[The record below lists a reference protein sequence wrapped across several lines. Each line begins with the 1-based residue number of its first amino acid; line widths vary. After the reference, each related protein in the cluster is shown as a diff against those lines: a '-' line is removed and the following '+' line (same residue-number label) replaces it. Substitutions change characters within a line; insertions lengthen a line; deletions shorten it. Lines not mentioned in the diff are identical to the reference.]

1 MGEEEAY
8 GACVLMLVGGGEAG
22 EMEWRVEVGMLCEGV
37 CEVVVEIWELGWEQS
52 SCGNWFMRQEGVL
65 PAPTMR
71 MGVSISGVVGVETL
85 T

>member
-1 MGEEEAY
+1 M
-8 GACVLMLVGGGEAG
+8 
-22 EMEWRVEVGMLCEGV
+22 EVGVLCGGF

-52 SCGNWFMRQEGVL
+52 SCGNGFLRREGVL

-71 MGVSISGVVGVETL
+71 MGVSMSDVVGVETL